1 MKKISRRQFLRV
13 SAVAGAGAVLA
24 ACGPQ
29 EAPTEA
35 PTEEPVEPEAPEAT
49 EAPEPTAVPVEER
62 VWPREDVPRERTL
75 SYSYPAGSEFG
86 NVGIAVPYAAG
97 YTHQHGD
104 AVSLEPMFYYAALND
119 KTWPW
124 LAESYEYNDDATEC
138 TVFLRKGAMWSD
150 GEPLTAEDIA
160 FTYNTLIERAPDYDM
175 SAEIKNNV
183 QEAQVIDDT
192 TVKFILTEPNYRF
205 HFNYCTF
212 RFDRHVYIVPKHI
225 FEGIEDWREN
235 TMFDVEAG
243 LPVVSGPYQLVRFEP
258 QVKWFDLRYE
268 WWAYDI
274 GLVDRMP
281 YPERLQ
287 NQPYNEEVTTQQMIN
302 DEVDHA
308 LDMRPATIE
317 AILAQAPDHII
328 TYTGQEKPYGYVD
341 WWPISMYFNTL
352 EPPYDNPDVRWA
364 MAYAID
370 QQVLVDVA
378 WDGAGTVTGGP
389 FPHYPGITQYFHN
402 VPQVVEGYDPLEVN
416 LDKVEELMTGAGYS
430 KNEDGWWA
438 DENGESLPVDIYAA
452 VPLFADIAPVTAE
465 LLRQAGFEANHL
477 APPDVWDIKSQTAL
491 LHFFGHGGS
500 VADPYVTMSF
510 YHSQWQTPTGENCG
524 NNRPRWANEEYDAIV
539 EEMSRTP
546 MDDKEKMQE
555 LFTQGMEIWFRELPE
570 VPLVQWYHR
579 LALNT
584 TYWTNWPTEDNPY
597 NTALWHCT
605 ALLTMIN
612 LEMA

>member
-1 MKKISRRQFLRV
+1 MKKISRRQFLQV
-13 SAVAGAGAVLA
+13 SALAGASAVLA
-24 ACGPQ
+24 ACGKPTP
-29 EAPTEA
+29 EPTAAPTVEK
-35 PTEEPVEPEAPEAT
+35 TDEPVVEQ
-49 EAPEPTAVPVEER
+49 PTAVPVEEQ
-62 VWPREDVPRERTL
+62 VWPRENVARERTL
-75 SYSYPAGSEFG
+75 SYAYPAGSEFT
-86 NVGIAVPYAAG
+86 NVGIAVPYATG

-104 AVSLEPMFYYAALND
+104 AVELEPLFYYAALND
-119 KTWPW
+119 KTYPW
-124 LAESYEYNDDATEC
+124 LAESYEYNDDATEI
-138 TVFLRKGAMWSD
+138 TVYMRKGAMWSD

-160 FTYNTLIERAPDYDM
+160 FTYNTLIEKAPDYDM
-175 SAEIKNNV
+175 SAEIAGAVEKA
-183 QEAQVIDDT
+183 EALDDY
-192 TVKFILTEPNYRF
+192 TVKFTLTEPNYRF

-212 RFDRHVYIVPKHI
+212 RFDRHLYLVPKHI
-225 FEGIEDWREN
+225 FEGIADWREN

-268 WWAYDI
+268 WWAVDV

-317 AILAQAPDHII
+317 AILAQASDHII
-328 TYTGQEKPYGYVD
+328 TYTGQDKPYGYVD
-341 WWPISMYFNTL
+341 WWPISMYFNTT

-370 QQVLVDVA
+370 QQVLVDVG
-378 WDGAGTVTGGP
+378 WDGAGTVSAGP
-389 FPHYPGITQYFHN
+389 FPHYPGITQYFSN
-402 VPQVVEGYDPLEVN
+402 PPQPVADYNPLEYN
-416 LDKVEELMTGAGYS
+416 LDKVEELMTKAGYS
-430 KNEDGWWA
+430 KNADGWWA
-438 DENGESLPVDIYAA
+438 DESGQSLNADIYAA
-452 VPLFADIAPVTAE
+452 TPLFADIGPVTAE
-465 LLRQAGFEANHL
+465 LLRKAGFEANHL
-477 APPDVWDIKSQTAL
+477 APPDVWTKKDDGTGL

-500 VADPYVTMSF
+500 VADPYVTLSF
-510 YHSQWQTPTGENCG
+510 YHSKWQRPTGESCG
-524 NNRPRWANEEYDAIV
+524 NNRPRWGNAEYDAIV

-555 LFTQGMEIWFRELPE
+555 LFTKAMEIWYRELPE

-584 TYWTNWPTEDNPY
+584 TYWTNWPTQDNGY

-612 LEMA
+612 LEPTM